1 MEVFV
6 KHEELLMKQRQAY
19 EQKLNNVFD
28 RNLQLEEK
36 DRSMHEQILSSRYQ
50 NEQLKVQQEKLKQLQ
65 ELQKQKKD
73 KKQAANE
80 LWQLEQKQ
88 HEKEIQQKLFEIQQK
103 IKYEEFKRKTDE
115 LMNQLDDNLRNLNLR
130 YLEKQERKEKYLND
144 FLTQKQQT
152 LNTSMQIT
160 ESHHQNVYSNYQQ
173 QMKRIQEICQLKLK
187 KYENKIKL
195 INQQKLSQID
205 QLTQKAQQSFEHQE
219 GIKYRSHQIFQ
230 NKLSKVQNKMNYF
243 QDKINQIE
251 KKRLQQ
257 LQMNYLQEQELN
269 QKRNDVRA
277 KSENIYRN
285 KSLNIL
291 NKYLE
296 KEKSFQQVQS
306 QNQIELQQKL
316 QRLNEKWQTHQNQVQ
331 KADQLKQSYF
341 SSLEQKMTQRDQ
353 RLQDQ
358 IQNKLDVQKRRLK
371 VIEDMERQKR
381 DLLLKLE
388 QDKVPFTNTSEM
400 KYLYSTPKQQQSKL
414 FIT

>member
-1 MEVFV
+1 MNAPFPEKMIEKFNKQMEVFV
-6 KHEELLMKQRQAY
+6 KHEELLQKQRQAY
-19 EQKLNNVFD
+19 EQKLNNIFD

-36 DRSMHEQILSSRYQ
+36 DRSMHEQ
-50 NEQLKVQQEKLKQLQ
+50 
-65 ELQKQKKD
+65 KQKKD

-80 LWQLEQKQ
+80 LWQQEQKQ
-88 HEKEIQQKLFEIQQK
+88 NEKEIQQKLFEIQQK
-103 IKYEEFKRKTDE
+103 IKYEEFKRKTDD
-115 LMNQLDDNLRNLNLR
+115 LMTQLDNNLRKLNLH
-130 YLEKQERKEKYLND
+130 YLEKQEKKEKYLND
-144 FLTQKQQT
+144 FINQKQQT

-187 KYENKIKL
+187 QYQSKIKQ

-205 QLTQKAQQSFEHQE
+205 LLNQKAQQNSEHQE
-219 GIKYRSHQIFQ
+219 NIKYKSYQIYQ
-230 NKLSKVQNKMNYF
+230 NKLSKLQNKMNYF

-257 LQMNYLQEQELN
+257 LQMNYLQEQDMN

-285 KSLNIL
+285 KSINIL
-291 NKYLE
+291 NKQLE
-296 KEKSFQQVQS
+296 KDKSFQFVQQ
-306 QNQIELQQKL
+306 QNQMELQQKL
-316 QRLNEKWQTHQNQVQ
+316 QRLNQKWQIQQNQVQ

-341 SSLEQKMTQRDQ
+341 SSLEQKITQRDQ

-358 IQNKLDVQKRRLK
+358 IQNKLDIQKRRLK

-381 DLLLKLE
+381 DLLFKLE